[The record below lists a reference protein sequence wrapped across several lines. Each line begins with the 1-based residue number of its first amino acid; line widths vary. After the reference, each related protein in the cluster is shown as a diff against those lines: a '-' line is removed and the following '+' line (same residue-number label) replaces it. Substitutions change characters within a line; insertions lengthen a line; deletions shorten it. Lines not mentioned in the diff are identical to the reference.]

1 MSGASECP
9 KVAKTAMTELT
20 TSFSYSPVLVALS
33 VVVAIQAGYV
43 GISLALLIP
52 AAFANRRRVLIA
64 GSAMT
69 LSVGIWS
76 MHFIGMLAITTAVA
90 IDYAVVPTLLSFL
103 ICSLVTGVAIYLA
116 SLRSQ
121 RLLVIAAVFMG
132 IGITTMHYVG
142 MTAVHSVFHLTH
154 DPAYALG
161 SIAIAIAASG
171 LALWLAFSADRR
183 PPLFLCAV
191 VLGCAVSGMH
201 YMAMA
206 GTTVHQAAA
215 EVANTTSLMS
225 GDILAA
231 IVSVVACSISAVFML
246 ALIPTEPKDARGEN
260 AWNATHAVPGA
271 RPPEGPQSGIT
282 PTSSLNATEQHLM
295 QTATEPGPVVAVA
308 APPVPILS
316 VDDLLL
322 PIERNGKRFH
332 IAADDIVSVHSNAHY
347 TYIFNGR
354 DDLFCPLSISD
365 IATRLPET
373 IFSRVHRSYIVNLFF
388 VVRIKKTGDS
398 GVVELDT
405 PIRRTVPVSRSRLTG
420 FRSELAAFK
429 SARSGTTPDCR

>member
-1 MSGASECP
+1 
-9 KVAKTAMTELT
+9 MTELSS
-20 TSFSYSPVLVALS
+20 SFSYSPVLVALS

-52 AAFANRRRVLIA
+52 GAFANRRRLLIA

-69 LSVGIWS
+69 LAVGIWS
-76 MHFIGMLAITTAVA
+76 MHFIGLLAITASVA

-121 RLLVIAAVFMG
+121 RLLVVAAVLMG

-154 DPAYALG
+154 DPAYVLA

-206 GTTVHQAAA
+206 GMTLHRATAEHSAA
-215 EVANTTSLMS
+215 TSLMS
-225 GDILAA
+225 GDMLAA
-231 IVSVVACSISAVFML
+231 IVSVVAFTISGIFML
-246 ALIPTEPKDARGEN
+246 ALIPGEGETVRAETAWGTALAAPSPALPDGPRPDTPQPVFRDAIQ
-260 AWNATHAVPGA
+260 TGA
-271 RPPEGPQSGIT
+271 D
-282 PTSSLNATEQHLM
+282 
-295 QTATEPGPVVAVA
+295 PGPVAAVA
-308 APPVPILS
+308 AFAPS
-316 VDDLLL
+316 VSAVDLLL
-322 PIERNGKRFH
+322 PIEKSGKRFH
-332 IAADDIVSVHSNAHY
+332 IAAADIASVHSNAHY

-354 DDLFCPLSISD
+354 EDFFCPLSISD
-365 IATRLPET
+365 IAARLPEAVFPR
-373 IFSRVHRSYIVNLFF
+373 IHRSYIVNLSF
-388 VVRIKKTGDS
+388 VVRIKKAGDS
-398 GVVELDT
+398 GVAELDT
-405 PIRRTVPVSRSRLTG
+405 PVRRTVPVSRSRLTA
-420 FRSELAAFK
+420 FRAELAAFRAVNTPPAD
-429 SARSGTTPDCR
+429 AR

>member
-1 MSGASECP
+1 
-9 KVAKTAMTELT
+9 MTELT
-20 TSFSYSPVLVALS
+20 SSFSYSPILVALS

-52 AAFANRRRVLIA
+52 SAFANRRRLLIA

-69 LSVGIWS
+69 LAVGIWS
-76 MHFIGMLAITTAVA
+76 MHFIGMLAITTAVP

-121 RLLVIAAVFMG
+121 RLLVIAAVLMG
-132 IGITTMHYVG
+132 IGITMMHYVG

-154 DPAYALG
+154 DPVYTLA

-171 LALWLAFSADRR
+171 LALWLAFSAERR

-201 YMAMA
+201 YIAMA
-206 GTTVHQAAA
+206 GTTLHPSAA
-215 EVANTTSLMS
+215 EVANTASLIS

-246 ALIPTEPKDARGEN
+246 ALIPAEAMDARRETVWRE
-260 AWNATHAVPGA
+260 AHAVPNA
-271 RPPEGPQSGIT
+271 PLAAGPQLGT
-282 PTSSLNATEQHLM
+282 PPQTPRKLAEQHL
-295 QTATEPGPVVAVA
+295 TRVAVETVELPEVA
-308 APPVPILS
+308 ASSAPIPS
-316 VDDLLL
+316 VGDLLL
-322 PIERNGKRFH
+322 PIEKNGKRFH
-332 IAADDIVSVHSNAHY
+332 IAADDIASVHSNAHY

-354 DDLFCPLSISD
+354 DDFFCPLSISD
-365 IATRLPET
+365 IAARLPET
-373 IFSRVHRSYIVNLFF
+373 IFSRIHRSYIVNLFF
-388 VVRIKKTGDS
+388 VIRIKKAGDS

-405 PIRRTVPVSRSRLTG
+405 PVRRTVPVSRSKLTA

-429 SARSGTTPDCR
+429 ASMDAGSTDNR

>member
-1 MSGASECP
+1 
-9 KVAKTAMTELT
+9 MTELT
-20 TSFSYSPVLVALS
+20 TSFSYNLVLVALS

-52 AAFANRRRVLIA
+52 GAFANRRRLLIA

-69 LSVGIWS
+69 LAVGIWS
-76 MHFIGMLAITTAVA
+76 MHFIGMLAITTSVA

-103 ICSLVTGVAIYLA
+103 ICSLVTGVAVYLA

-121 RLLVIAAVFMG
+121 SLLVIAAVLMG

-154 DPAYALG
+154 DPAYALA

-191 VLGCAVSGMH
+191 ALGCAVSGMH

-206 GTTVHQAAA
+206 GTTLHLTAAQ
-215 EVANTTSLMS
+215 VANTTSLMS
-225 GDILAA
+225 SDMLAA
-231 IVSVVACSISAVFML
+231 IVSVVACSISVVFML
-246 ALIPTEPKDARGEN
+246 ALIPTEAKDARGET
-260 AWNATHAVPGA
+260 AWRAVHAVPGSALPDSPQPGALAFDAGLPVA
-271 RPPEGPQSGIT
+271 RETLQPASELAASCA
-282 PTSSLNATEQHLM
+282 PT
-295 QTATEPGPVVAVA
+295 
-308 APPVPILS
+308 LS
-316 VDDLLL
+316 TGDLLL
-322 PIERNGKRFH
+322 PIEKNGKRFH
-332 IAADDIVSVHSNAHY
+332 IAADDIASVHSNAHY

-354 DDLFCPLSISD
+354 DDLFCPLSISE
-365 IATRLPET
+365 IAARLPEAKFPR
-373 IFSRVHRSYIVNLFF
+373 IHRSYIVNLSF
-388 VVRIKKTGDS
+388 VVRIKKSGDS
-398 GVVELDT
+398 GVAELDT
-405 PIRRTVPVSRSRLTG
+405 PVRRTVPVSRARLTA

-429 SARSGTTPDCR
+429 ASRGSDLTDHG

>member
-1 MSGASECP
+1 
-9 KVAKTAMTELT
+9 MTELT
-20 TSFSYSPVLVALS
+20 SSFSYNPILVVLS

-52 AAFANRRRVLIA
+52 GAFANRRRLLIA
-64 GSAMT
+64 GSAIT
-69 LSVGIWS
+69 LAVGIWS
-76 MHFIGMLAITTAVA
+76 MHFIGMLAITTSVA

-121 RLLVIAAVFMG
+121 RLMVIAAALMG

-142 MTAVHSVFHLTH
+142 MAAVHSVFHLTH
-154 DPAYALG
+154 DPAYVLA

-206 GTTVHQAAA
+206 GTTLHLATAQL
-215 EVANTTSLMS
+215 ANTTSLMS

-246 ALIPTEPKDARGEN
+246 ALIPSEAREAHGEHLWR
-260 AWNATHAVPGA
+260 AAHGVPND
-271 RPPEGPQSGIT
+271 PLPEGPHADAPPPDLLQPAEPRLLPGASGPAE
-282 PTSSLNATEQHLM
+282 PTS
-295 QTATEPGPVVAVA
+295 TAALLA
-308 APPVPILS
+308 PILS
-316 VDDLLL
+316 AGDLLL
-322 PIERNGKRFH
+322 PIEKNGKRFH

-365 IATRLPET
+365 IAARLPEAM
-373 IFSRVHRSYIVNLFF
+373 FSRIHRGYIVNLVF
-388 VVRIKKTGDS
+388 VVRIKKAGDS
-398 GVVELDT
+398 GVVELDS
-405 PIRRTVPVSRSRLTG
+405 PIRRTVPVSRSRLAG
-420 FRSELAAFK
+420 FRTELAAFK
-429 SARSGTTPDCR
+429 ASQSTASTGHC

>member
-1 MSGASECP
+1 
-9 KVAKTAMTELT
+9 MTELT

-52 AAFANRRRVLIA
+52 AAFANRRRLLIA

-103 ICSLVTGVAIYLA
+103 ICCLVTGVAIYLA

-121 RLLVIAAVFMG
+121 RLLVIAALLMG

-154 DPAYALG
+154 DPAYALA

-206 GTTVHQAAA
+206 GTTLHLAAA

-246 ALIPTEPKDARGEN
+246 ALVPTEPKDPRGEN
-260 AWNATHAVPGA
+260 AWSAAYAVPDA
-271 RPPEGPQSGIT
+271 HPPEGPQSGIT
-282 PTSSLNATEQHLM
+282 PTNSLYATEQHLM
-295 QTATEPGPVVAVA
+295 QTATEPGPVVAAVA
-308 APPVPILS
+308 ASPAPILS
-316 VDDLLL
+316 ADDLLL

-365 IATRLPET
+365 IAARLPER
-373 IFSRVHRSYIVNLFF
+373 IFSRVHRSYIVNLLF

-398 GVVELDT
+398 GAVELDT

-429 SARSGTTPDCR
+429 ASRSGTTPDCR

>member
-1 MSGASECP
+1 
-9 KVAKTAMTELT
+9 MTELT
-20 TSFSYSPVLVALS
+20 TSFSYNLVLVALS

-52 AAFANRRRVLIA
+52 GAFANRRRLLIA

-69 LSVGIWS
+69 LAVGIWS
-76 MHFIGMLAITTAVA
+76 MHFIGMLAITTSVA

-103 ICSLVTGVAIYLA
+103 ICSLVTGVAVYLA

-121 RLLVIAAVFMG
+121 SLLVIAAVLMG

-154 DPAYALG
+154 DPAYALA

-191 VLGCAVSGMH
+191 ALGCAVSGMH

-206 GTTVHQAAA
+206 GTTLHLTAAQ
-215 EVANTTSLMS
+215 VANTTSLMS
-225 GDILAA
+225 SDMLAA

-246 ALIPTEPKDARGEN
+246 ALIPTEAKDARGET
-260 AWNATHAVPGA
+260 AWRAVHAVPGSALPDSPQPDAALPGALAFDAGLPVA
-271 RPPEGPQSGIT
+271 REPLQP
-282 PTSSLNATEQHLM
+282 ATEL
-295 QTATEPGPVVAVA
+295 AASCAPV
-308 APPVPILS
+308 LS
-316 VDDLLL
+316 TGDLLL
-322 PIERNGKRFH
+322 PIEKNGKRFH
-332 IAADDIVSVHSNAHY
+332 IAADDIASVHSNAHY

-354 DDLFCPLSISD
+354 DDLFCPLSISE
-365 IATRLPET
+365 IAARLPEAKFPR
-373 IFSRVHRSYIVNLFF
+373 IHRSYIVNLSF
-388 VVRIKKTGDS
+388 VVRIKKAGDS
-398 GVVELDT
+398 GVAELDT
-405 PIRRTVPVSRSRLTG
+405 PVRRTVPVSRARLTA

-429 SARSGTTPDCR
+429 APRGSDLTDQG

>member
-1 MSGASECP
+1 
-9 KVAKTAMTELT
+9 MTELSS
-20 TSFSYSPVLVALS
+20 SFSYSPILVVLS

-43 GISLALLIP
+43 GLSLALLIP
-52 AAFANRRRVLIA
+52 GAFANRRRLLIA
-64 GSAMT
+64 GSAVT
-69 LSVGIWS
+69 LAVGIWS
-76 MHFIGMLAITTAVA
+76 MHFIGMLAITASVA

-103 ICSLVTGVAIYLA
+103 ICVLVTGVAIYLA

-121 RLLVIAAVFMG
+121 RLLVVAAVLMG
-132 IGITTMHYVG
+132 MGITTMHYVG

-154 DPAYALG
+154 DPAYALA

-206 GTTVHQAAA
+206 GTTLDLA
-215 EVANTTSLMS
+215 TTELSDTKSLIS

-231 IVSVVACSISAVFML
+231 IVSVLACSISAIFML
-246 ALIPTEPKDARGEN
+246 ALIPAEKKDVRGDT
-260 AWNATHAVPGA
+260 AWRAADTFPGA
-271 RPPEGPQSGIT
+271 HPDGSSPGTRPGQ
-282 PTSSLNATEQHLM
+282 SSLPLVKEGLVQPPA
-295 QTATEPGPVVAVA
+295 EPSETPAVA
-308 APPVPILS
+308 ASRSAVLAA
-316 VDDLLL
+316 DDLLL

-332 IAADDIVSVHSNAHY
+332 IAAEDIVSVHSNAHY

-365 IATRLPET
+365 VAARLPESL
-373 IFSRVHRSYIVNLFF
+373 FPRVHRSYIVNLWF
-388 VVRIKKTGDS
+388 VVRLKKAGDA
-398 GVVELDT
+398 GVVELDS

-429 SARSGTTPDCR
+429 ASREGASNDPN

>member
-1 MSGASECP
+1 M
-9 KVAKTAMTELT
+9 ELT
-20 TSFSYSPVLVALS
+20 SSFSYSPILVALS

-52 AAFANRRRVLIA
+52 GAFANRRRLLIA
-64 GSAMT
+64 GSAIT
-69 LSVGIWS
+69 LAVGIWS
-76 MHFIGMLAITTAVA
+76 MHFIGMLAITTSVA

-103 ICSLVTGVAIYLA
+103 ICSLVTGVAVYLA

-121 RLLVIAAVFMG
+121 RLLAIAAALMG
-132 IGITTMHYVG
+132 VGITTMHYVG

-154 DPAYALG
+154 DPVYALA

-201 YMAMA
+201 YVAMA
-206 GTTVHQAAA
+206 GTTLHLAVA

-246 ALIPTEPKDARGEN
+246 ALVPTEAKVARGETVWR
-260 AWNATHAVPGA
+260 AVHGERGDPLPAGPHADAT
-271 RPPEGPQSGIT
+271 PPDLLIPV
-282 PTSSLNATEQHLM
+282 EQRLM
-295 QTATEPGPVVAVA
+295 PDASEPAQAPATATLPAQD
-308 APPVPILS
+308 LS
-316 VDDLLL
+316 LGDLLL
-322 PIERNGKRFH
+322 PIEKNGKRFH
-332 IAADDIVSVHSNAHY
+332 IAANDIVSVHSNAHY

-354 DDLFCPLSISD
+354 DDLFCPLSISE
-365 IATRLPET
+365 IAARLPDE
-373 IFSRVHRSYIVNLFF
+373 IFPRIHRSYIVNLFF
-388 VVRIKKTGDS
+388 VVRLKKAGDS
-398 GVVELDT
+398 GVVELDS
-405 PIRRTVPVSRSRLTG
+405 PIRRTVPVSRSRLTAL
-420 FRSELAAFK
+420 RAELADFQA
-429 SARSGTTPDCR
+429 STTSDPTDAR